1 MKKSLFLSIVFI
13 IAGLSMWTAPAAAT
27 IPPGATGYIIF
38 QSDVD
43 GASVYINDVYRGTIA
58 NGEFDISYQAAFTTY
73 RVSRS
78 GYYDASGS
86 IDFPPGMDNLQ
97 ISANLQ
103 LKPIGSS
110 KGWFTVHCN
119 VDGASVSFDGS
130 AKGLISGGVFSYQVS
145 TTGTPYQSYT
155 VSKTGYNS
163 YQGYI
168 STMPSADQTLDLY
181 ATLNPIPTPSTYTT
195 TIGGDTGWFVI
206 HGNVNGA
213 SVYFD
218 NSYRGMISGGL
229 LNVQVYTTGT
239 PFSTYRVEKTGYAT
253 AFGYLPSPP
262 AKGSTRD
269 VYVTLDTVTTPTT
282 AGTIIG
288 GNQGWY
294 VIHANVDGAE
304 VMLDNEKKGVISQGT
319 LTISIYSTGTP
330 YRTLTVKKEGYVPFT
345 SSINSIPG
353 KGETVDLYATL
364 NLVPTSTP
372 MSTPTTLPT
381 TYAPLSLEI
390 TGLAVLISSIGVISL
405 LRKSP

>member
-1 MKKSLFLSIVFI
+1 MKKILVLSVVLI
-13 IAGLSMWTAPAAAT
+13 IAGLSLWSVPVMAT
-27 IPPGATGYIIF
+27 IPLGATGYIIF

-43 GASVYINDVYRGTIA
+43 GASVYINDVYRGMIA
-58 NGEFDISYQAAFTTY
+58 NGEFDISYQADFTTY
-73 RVSRS
+73 RVSKT

-103 LKPIGSS
+103 QKPIGSS
-110 KGWFTVHCN
+110 KGWFTVHSN
-119 VDGASVSFDGS
+119 VDGATVSFDGS
-130 AKGLISGGVFSYQVS
+130 AKGIISSGIFSYQVS

-155 VSKTGYNS
+155 VSKTGYTS

-168 STMPSADQTLDLY
+168 STMPSADQTIDLY
-181 ATLNPIPTPSTYTT
+181 ATRNPIPTQSTYPT
-195 TIGGDTGWFVI
+195 TIGGDAGWFVI

-218 NSYRGMISGGL
+218 NSYKGMISGGV

-253 AFGYLPSPP
+253 ASGYLPSPP

-269 VYVTLDTVTTPTT
+269 VYVTLNTVTTPTP
-282 AGTIIG
+282 AGTTIG

-304 VMLDNEKKGVISQGT
+304 VTLDNEKKGVISQGT
-319 LTISIYSTGTP
+319 LTVSIYSTGTP
-330 YRTLTVKKEGYVPFT
+330 YRTLNVKKEGYVPFT
-345 SSINSIPG
+345 SSITSIPG

-364 NLVPTSTP
+364 NPVPTTSPTT
-372 MSTPTTLPT
+372 SPTTLPT
-381 TYAPLSLEI
+381 TYAPLPLEI
-390 TGLAVLISSIGVISL
+390 TGLAVLISSAGVISL